1 MVFTKESHQKPSGK
15 FPNEFDLK
23 FHVRYQQESINC
35 CSLAMTIFWLYC
47 YHQSFSMLNEEGLTI
62 LCIGVA
68 VELLDGEIDEFHVH
82 LKLHSEGPPCEIK
95 MNHEMSTLGI
105 NLS

>member
-1 MVFTKESHQKPSGK
+1 
-15 FPNEFDLK
+15 
-23 FHVRYQQESINC
+23 
-35 CSLAMTIFWLYC
+35 
-47 YHQSFSMLNEEGLTI
+47 MLNEEGLTI